1 MAIHRRGAIAR
12 LGAALLAPT
21 IPTAWA
27 QSAAWPG
34 KPIKVVVPFT
44 AGSGTDIIARAVC
57 DTVQKRLTQPMVVD
71 NRPGAGGT
79 LGASQV
85 AIAPPDGYTL
95 LIHSAGHVANAA
107 LYPKLRYDTAKDFR
121 PVAMLATLPNVL
133 VTSAASGIKT
143 VADLVA
149 KAKANPG
156 QQTYGSA
163 GNGSATHINAEKFR
177 IAAGLTAVHV
187 PFRGTPEAMSA
198 VIAGDVN
205 WFFAPLISALPL
217 IKDGKLVP
225 LAVGS
230 AKRSSALPNVPTTV
244 EEGFPGSEYTFW
256 VGLFA
261 PARTS
266 TAIIDRLSQEVS
278 AALASP
284 EVKSR
289 LDKLGAD
296 LPTLDQAQFAQFVT
310 TEIESTGKL
319 IRQAGVKA
327 E

>member
-21 IPTAWA
+21 LPSAWA
-27 QSAAWPG
+27 QDGAWPG
-34 KPIKVVVPFT
+34 KPIKIVVPFT
-44 AGSGTDIIARAVC
+44 AGSGTDIVARAVC
-57 DTVQKRLTQPMVVD
+57 ERVAQSLKQPMVID

-95 LIHSAGHVANAA
+95 LVHSAGHAANAA
-107 LYPKLRYDTAKDFR
+107 LYPKLRYDTAKDFK

-143 VADLVA
+143 PADLVA
-149 KAKANPG
+149 KAKASPG
-156 QQTYGSA
+156 KQTYGSA

-177 IAAGLTAVHV
+177 MAAGFEAVHV
-187 PFRGTPEAMSA
+187 PYRGTPEAITD
-198 VIAGDVN
+198 VIAGNVD
-205 WFFAPLISALPL
+205 WFFAPLVTALPL

-230 AKRSSALPNVPTTV
+230 AKRSAALPNVPTTV
-244 EEGFPGSEYTFW
+244 EAGFPGSEYTFW

-261 PARTS
+261 PARMP
-266 TAIIDRLSQEVS
+266 APLVDRLYQEVER
-278 AALASP
+278 ALSSP
-284 EVKSR
+284 EVKAR
-289 LDKLGAD
+289 LDKLGAEVPA
-296 LPTLDQAQFAQFVT
+296 LSQVQFADLVNV
-310 TEIESTGKL
+310 EIASTGKL
-319 IRQAGVKA
+319 IRQAGVRA